1 MSSYMSRVWMAASV
15 VVVRERGDQGGIKWK
30 AGLKPCYLV
39 ASGEGGDRDERG
51 GRTTGSKIRSGEERR
66 QHAEESLQ
74 KAMFVSCWSP
84 S

>member
-15 VVVRERGDQGGIKWK
+15 AVVRERSDQGGTKWQ
-30 AGLKPCYLV
+30 AGLKPCYPV
-39 ASGEGGDRDERG
+39 ASGEGGGRG
-51 GRTTGSKIRSGEERR
+51 EGRTAGSRIRSGEERK